1 MVSSLHRQAAVP
13 QYLPAYVEPS
23 QTSHPHQVH
32 DVPAHH
38 HPVRHAPPNP
48 HPDPDPHPFHDVPHL
63 STHAVLHLLS
73 PGLRPSLRP
82 AAQPTVPQPEL
93 SANAAHYHTLCC
105 PPVLRWPA
113 PPTTTSPTSPPIL
126 SNQLRL
132 HLVPLRVKPSPPC
145 P

>member
-1 MVSSLHRQAAVP
+1 MPNALLFLCDHLLGECNMVSTDKQLN
-13 QYLPAYVEPS
+13 LPHGLQSP
-23 QTSHPHQVH
+23 QTSSCTTIP
-32 DVPAHH
+32 
-38 HPVRHAPPNP
+38 P